1 MDQVAVHL
9 GVYTTQGSP
18 PVLENESLLALVDFL
33 LLERLL
39 FSMAEKEERGSVH
52 PGSKPW
58 QRADTAHESV
68 GPWLYHQQML
78 GLGYPR
84 DQAQDGMGAEKEEP
98 QTKRSFMS
106 HQPLPCY
113 RCCSRC

>member
-1 MDQVAVHL
+1 
-9 GVYTTQGSP
+9 
-18 PVLENESLLALVDFL
+18 
-33 LLERLL
+33 
-39 FSMAEKEERGSVH
+39 MAEKDGRGSVH

-58 QRADTAHESV
+58 QRADTANES

-106 HQPLPCY
+106 SQPLPFVIVVVVVVDKIDLLSLAINCFFLLFLVAN
-113 RCCSRC
+113 

>member
-1 MDQVAVHL
+1 
-9 GVYTTQGSP
+9 
-18 PVLENESLLALVDFL
+18 
-33 LLERLL
+33 
-39 FSMAEKEERGSVH
+39 MAEKDERGSVHH

-58 QRADTAHESV
+58 QRADTAHES

-98 QTKRSFMS
+98 QAK
-106 HQPLPCY
+106 
-113 RCCSRC
+113 